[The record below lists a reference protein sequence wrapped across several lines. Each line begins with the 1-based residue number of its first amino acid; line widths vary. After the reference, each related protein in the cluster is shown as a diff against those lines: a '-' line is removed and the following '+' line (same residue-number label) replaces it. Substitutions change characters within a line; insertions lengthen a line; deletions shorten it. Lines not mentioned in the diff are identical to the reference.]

1 MWGNPLR
8 SMAAQAGINTASYLP
23 YLEFFAGCVEKSDLT
38 GFPEKLEELILFE
51 FKLLLDKLG
60 HLGIPEASGLLFRA
74 FHQSDRG
81 RPSMPRFEP
90 ASQEIG

>member
-51 FKLLLDKLG
+51 F
-60 HLGIPEASGLLFRA
+60 IA
-74 FHQSDRG
+74 
-81 RPSMPRFEP
+81 
-90 ASQEIG
+90 